1 LKGFLL
7 GGLKM
12 QVHVGAKL
20 PIFLHGAFL
29 VSSIDL
35 QHNYFDLWPNKV
47 GVMLKVSA
55 AYQML
60 PCVFS
65 FRGEKFLFVLPTTEV
80 GRSGSMN

>member
-1 LKGFLL
+1 MDFYLVGSRCRFMLEQNCQDFFM
-7 GGLKM
+7 GL
-12 QVHVGAKL
+12 
-20 PIFLHGAFL
+20 FL

-47 GVMLKVSA
+47 GVMLKVSG

-65 FRGEKFLFVLPTTEV
+65 FRGEKFFFVLPTTEV
-80 GRSGSMN
+80 GRSGSTN